1 MSDLLSP
8 LVKKY
13 IGSFVRAG
21 LQALGGYL
29 ISQGIVT
36 DADWAASVP
45 GLVLLFS
52 GLLWSLWEKR
62 DSLIK
67 LFTGMAMKGGV
78 TLKQVDT
85 EIAMGGGASR
95 ATGATETPRLK

>member
-29 ISQGIVT
+29 ISQGHVT
-36 DADWAASVP
+36 DADWAAAVP

-52 GLLWSLWEKR
+52 GLFWSLWEKR
-62 DSLIK
+62 DALTK
-67 LFTGMAMKGGV
+67 LFTGLTLKGGA

-85 EIAMGGGASR
+85 VIAMGGGASPS
-95 ATGATETPRLK
+95 TGATETPRQK